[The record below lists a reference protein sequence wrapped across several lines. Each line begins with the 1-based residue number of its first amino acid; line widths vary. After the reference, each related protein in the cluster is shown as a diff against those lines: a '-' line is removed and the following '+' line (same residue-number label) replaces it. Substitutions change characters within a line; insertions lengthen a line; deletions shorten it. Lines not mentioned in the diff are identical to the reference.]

1 MRFWIQVDSVSE
13 GRRSRVIDTD
23 DLMGVING
31 SLSSYTLVMNPD
43 DALTSKVTIMRVEE
57 TGE

>member
-1 MRFWIQVDSVSE
+1 MRFWIEVDSVTE
-13 GRRSRVIDTD
+13 GHRSRAIDTD

-31 SLSSYTLVMNPD
+31 SLSSCTLVMNPAD
-43 DALTSKVTIMRVEE
+43 PLTSSVTIKRVEE